1 MLGLFFRR
9 KNLLV
14 NTFEEYFIEAMR
26 RPRIAKGSQE
36 KTVDWQMVSA
46 RKRVQKRVPGEPL
59 SSTRVTASL
68 RLRHLAAAG
77 RILMESQPST
87 MGFDLNLS

>member
-9 KNLLV
+9 EKLLV
-14 NTFEEYFIEAMR
+14 NTFEDYFIEAMR
-26 RPRIAKGSQE
+26 RHRIAKGSQE

-59 SSTRVTASL
+59 SSTRVTASSETQAPCSCRKDPDGVPAQHYGL
-68 RLRHLAAAG
+68 
-77 RILMESQPST
+77 
-87 MGFDLNLS
+87 